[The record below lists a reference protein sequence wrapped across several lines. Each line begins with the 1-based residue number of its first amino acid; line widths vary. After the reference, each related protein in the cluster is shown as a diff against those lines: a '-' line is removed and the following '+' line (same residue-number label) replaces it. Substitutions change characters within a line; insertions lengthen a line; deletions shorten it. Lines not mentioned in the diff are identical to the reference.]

1 MLFRAFVFFAF
12 SASALAHNPIFFD
25 DADLFIGDAA
35 VSHAVYGCVSRHENH
50 TVNARFKKVGTVKR
64 VQLLASIIESAR
76 RRSSLVLFVDDLR
89 YDGCAGASEHDGHSH
104 ATKVVG
110 TDFWEPFTQ
119 SGYEYRQCV
128 PEGVLTTKKYE
139 TATIVVTST
148 SDECVRYSLSV
159 GIEETWNFEQTILM
173 DLIIA
178 RVHAWAG
185 DYFVLS
191 TAVTFSVLAVIIIA
205 FHVYSSKTFRGVFIA
220 VSLSALVTSYINR
233 FVFQM
238 VFNVSRLRSPEGETF
253 ANVINFCLSM
263 LAHLFLIMA
272 HVVLL
277 KGYASQASPVFSTAG
292 RRILAY
298 FILAFVTLNI
308 GIVGVQTFYVA
319 PAALVL
325 AMLVDLI

>member
-1 MLFRAFVFFAF
+1 M
-12 SASALAHNPIFFD
+12 D
-25 DADLFIGDAA
+25 D
-35 VSHAVYGCVSRHENH
+35 R
-50 TVNARFKKVGTVKR
+50 
-64 VQLLASIIESAR
+64 
-76 RRSSLVLFVDDLR
+76 R
-89 YDGCAGASEHDGHSH
+89 YDGCEGAHDGDGHSH

-119 SGYEYRQCV
+119 SGYEYRQCL
-128 PEGVLTTKKYE
+128 PEGVLSTQKYE
-139 TATIVVTST
+139 TAKIVVTSA

-159 GIEETWNFEQTILM
+159 GIDEVWNFEQTFLM

-178 RVHAWAG
+178 RVHVWAG

-191 TAVTFSVLAVIIIA
+191 TVATFSVLAVMTIA
-205 FHVYSSKTFRGVFIA
+205 FHAYFCQTFRGVFIA

-238 VFNVSRLRSPEGETF
+238 VFNILRLRSPEGETF

-263 LAHLFLIMA
+263 PVHILLIMA

-277 KGYASQASPVFSTAG
+277 KGYAPKASPVFSTAG

-308 GIVGVQTFYVA
+308 GILGVQTFYVA

-325 AMLVDLI
+325 AMLVDLV